1 MKKFG
6 LTRILILV
14 LSFALLV
21 GAVLCISASAADSD
35 NKGKFGSISVAYGD
49 KVAIQV
55 AVDATKEE
63 IDNGDVVVTYT
74 INEATANAVYYRT
87 DDQGRVWVITEGIAA
102 YDLAQ
107 EVVFSSYV
115 NGEQVEAD
123 RTYSV
128 AQFIYKMLYTN
139 GGITE
144 EYKNLYESLLA
155 YGEAAQIAL
164 NKNADKLVTD
174 STLVYTNNSDVVI
187 NGNSFAFAPAAGLT
201 NVAPVYG
208 ASVPVGKE
216 LIGWNIVD
224 NGVEKAEDLTFDCN
238 GVVEVLSPIFADLD
252 PTPFTL
258 QNGGFENGL
267 EGWVVVGNIGNVS
280 SDTHYWLGDRE
291 SAEGFAF
298 GMDGANMFS
307 AYAPGAEERAVG
319 TLTSSTFIVGGSGY
333 VTFKVG
339 AMKDAN
345 YVYVDVVDAETKEIL
360 VRYSNSLWAER
371 TNDVKSGCTLVAYKA
386 DLSEFMGRSVF
397 FRVSDNAASDYG
409 LFFLDSVN
417 TYYTSEPEGFNDA
430 TPVNYAVSGTIYDVF
445 NGGFELGDNRG
456 WWNDQEIGVVTNAN
470 AFWQDNIPYEKDGDY
485 LFTGVESFG
494 ADTMREANTGFLTS
508 SAFELGGT
516 GYISFM
522 LGGGENDLCYV
533 QVIDAATGEV
543 LARYHQQA
551 MNKAVLIQYVADL
564 SAYVGKTVRIQ
575 IVDNATSGWGC
586 VSFDNVV
593 TYYPEGKALPEG
605 ITANDIKYEIVNGS
619 FESGNLNGWK
629 MNVTWSGDGL
639 NTLGW
644 VVNTEIDVGWY
655 TKNDDR
661 KDGEF
666 LFTFAQGDNNCEN
679 NTGTLESST
688 FVLKKDSFVSFR
700 FGGAGTHGVRIELCN
715 ANGEVIATFYNDA
728 EGKVDTEMYAYYYQY
743 TGEATECY
751 FRIVDEQREGDS
763 YRCFVVDDF
772 RVNLEAA
779 PEGFIPAIQ

>member
-144 EYKNLYESLLA
+144 EYENLYESLLA

-258 QNGGFENGL
+258 VNGGFEDGLNGWTL
-267 EGWVVVGNIGNVS
+267 VGNIGGVS
-280 SDTHYWLGDRE
+280 SEKAYWNGD
-291 SAEGFAF
+291 F
-298 GMDGANMFS
+298 GMDGNNMFS
-307 AYAPGAEERAVG
+307 AYATDDEAAVG
-319 TLTSSTFIVGGSGY
+319 TLTSSSFIVGGSGF

-339 AMKDAN
+339 AMRDGN
-345 YVYVDVVDAETKEIL
+345 YVYIDVVDAETKEIL
-360 VRYSNSLWAER
+360 ARYYNGLWER
-371 TNDVKSGCTLVAYKA
+371 DVTHCTLVAYKA

-564 SAYVGKTVRIQ
+564 SAYVGRTVRVQ
-575 IVDNATSGWGC
+575 IVDKATSGWGC

-605 ITANDIKYEIVNGS
+605 ITALDIKNQLVNGS
-619 FESGNLNGWK
+619 FENGLNGWT
-629 MNVTWSGDGL
+629 MNITEAGSL

-644 VVNTEIDVGWY
+644 VVNTEIDADWY

-661 KDGEF
+661 KDSDF
-666 LFTFAQGDNNCEN
+666 LFTFAQGADNCEN
-679 NTGTLESST
+679 TKGTLNSST
-688 FVLKKDSFVSFR
+688 FVLNKDSFVSFR
-700 FGGAGTHGVRIELCN
+700 FGGAGTHEVRVELVK

-728 EGKVDTEMYAYYYQY
+728 EGKVNTEMYAYYYQY
-743 TGEATECY
+743 TGETAECY
-751 FRIVDEQREGDS
+751 FRVVDESVSNYG
-763 YRCFVVDDF
+763 CFVVDDF

>member
-1 MKKFG
+1 MKKH
-6 LTRILILV
+6 
-14 LSFALLV
+14 SFAKIIVFALSLALLICSV
-21 GAVLCISASAADSD
+21 VCITAAAEDNASS
-35 NKGKFGSISVAYGD
+35 GEFGGISVAYGD
-49 KVAIQV
+49 KVHIRV
-55 AVDATKEE
+55 AVDATEEE
-63 IDNGDVVVTYT
+63 IKNGDVVVSYT
-74 INEATANAVYYRT
+74 LNGKNANATYFETVDGT
-87 DDQGRVWVITEGIAA
+87 TWVITEGIAA

-128 AQFIYKMLYTN
+128 AQFIYKMLYTDS
-139 GGITE
+139 GISE
-144 EYKNLYESLLA
+144 AYRNLYKSLLA

-164 NKNADKLVTD
+164 NKNADKLVTS
-174 STLVYTNNSDVVI
+174 STLVFTEREDI
-187 NGNSFAFAPAAGLT
+187 IIGDDSFEFAPAASLT
-201 NVAPVYG
+201 VTPVYNG
-208 ASVPVGKE
+208 TVQVGKE
-216 LIGWNIVD
+216 LIGWNIID
-224 NGVEKAEDLTFDCN
+224 NGVEKAAELSFECN
-238 GVVEVLSPIFADLD
+238 GYVEVVSPIFADLD

-258 QNGGFENGL
+258 VNGGFEDGLNGWTL
-267 EGWVVVGNIGNVS
+267 VGNIGGVS
-280 SDTHYWLGDRE
+280 SEKAYWNGD
-291 SAEGFAF
+291 F
-298 GMDGANMFS
+298 GMDGNNMFS
-307 AYAPGAEERAVG
+307 AYATDDEAAVG
-319 TLTSSTFIVGGSGY
+319 TLTSSSFIVGGSGF

-339 AMKDAN
+339 AMRDGN
-345 YVYVDVVDAETKEIL
+345 YVYIDVVDAETKEIL
-360 VRYSNSLWAER
+360 ARYYNGLWER
-371 TNDVKSGCTLVAYKA
+371 DVTHCTLVAYKA

-494 ADTMREANTGFLTS
+494 ADTMRESNTGFLTS

-516 GYISFM
+516 GFISFM

-564 SAYVGKTVRIQ
+564 SEYVGRTVRIQ

-629 MNVTWSGDGL
+629 MNVTWSGDGQ

-644 VVNTEIDVGWY
+644 VVNTEIDAGWY

-666 LFTFAQGDNNCEN
+666 LFTFAQGDKNCEN

-715 ANGEVIATFYNDA
+715 AKGEVIATFYNDA